1 MTIAH
6 TGRGELAEGARLD
19 RRSVLILMGAS
30 TAVAMGNNGMISI
43 LPAIARTVGIR
54 DAMVAAVFS
63 LSALLWAACSPFW
76 ARLSDQRG
84 RKPLILLGLVGFF
97 VSMLLCSL
105 VVGVGL
111 RHLAGP
117 MTIFVCLLLA
127 RALFGLFGSATAPAT
142 QAYLA
147 ERTPARGRTRMMA
160 NLAGAFGLGGV
171 LGPLLA
177 PLFVFPIVGLAGP
190 MLTFAAIAGALLLLV
205 WVGVKEVR
213 SSPDAAPGG
222 EAGQGTEAASR
233 RVSLWRDPRVRTFLG
248 FGFLSSGCQNALI
261 QTIGFL
267 IIDKA
272 GVSPQAA
279 QPYVAGAMFSG
290 AITALLAQWF
300 VVRAAK
306 MSAADLMRWGAVLG
320 ALGCVLI
327 AASPSYI
334 SAVIG
339 YAVASLG
346 FGFARPGFT
355 AGASLAMPL
364 GDQGRV
370 AGAVAAVNGIN
381 VAFAPLF
388 VLLYEA
394 DRRAPFILMTV
405 VLVGLF
411 VLALKNPA
419 LRRTPH
425 AAA

>member
-1 MTIAH
+1 
-6 TGRGELAEGARLD
+6 
-19 RRSVLILMGAS
+19 
-30 TAVAMGNNGMISI
+30 
-43 LPAIARTVGIR
+43 
-54 DAMVAAVFS
+54 
-63 LSALLWAACSPFW
+63 
-76 ARLSDQRG
+76 
-84 RKPLILLGLVGFF
+84 
-97 VSMLLCSL
+97 
-105 VVGVGL
+105 
-111 RHLAGP
+111 
-117 MTIFVCLLLA
+117 
-127 RALFGLFGSATAPAT
+127 
-142 QAYLA
+142 
-147 ERTPARGRTRMMA
+147 
-160 NLAGAFGLGGV
+160 
-171 LGPLLA
+171 
-177 PLFVFPIVGLAGP
+177 
-190 MLTFAAIAGALLLLV
+190 
-205 WVGVKEVR
+205 
-213 SSPDAAPGG
+213 
-222 EAGQGTEAASR
+222 
-233 RVSLWRDPRVRTFLG
+233 VRTFLA

-306 MSAADLMRWGAVLG
+306 MSAADLMRWGAVLA

-346 FGFARPGFT
+346 FGFARPGFM

-364 GDQGRV
+364 RDQGRV

-394 DRRAPFILMTV
+394 DRRAPFALMTV
-405 VLVGLF
+405 VLAGLF
-411 VLALKNPA
+411 VLALKNPV